1 MEYNMRQLEMQCL
14 NNKGMRVEDW
24 YNVPI
29 VERTWMVAGMLL
41 PVVANA
47 LESMQISVNAQ
58 LESMRHK

>member
-24 YNVPI
+24 YCIPI

-41 PVVANA
+41 PVVSAA
-47 LESMQISVNAQ
+47 LESLQSSVNAQ
-58 LESMRHK
+58 LESMRHR